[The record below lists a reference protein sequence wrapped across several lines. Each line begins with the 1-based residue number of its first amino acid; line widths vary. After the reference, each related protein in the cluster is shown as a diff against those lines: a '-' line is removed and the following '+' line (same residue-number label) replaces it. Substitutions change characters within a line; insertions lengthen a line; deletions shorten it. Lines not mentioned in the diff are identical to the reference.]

1 MNLNLIKFACSC
13 LALIGLTSTATAS
26 EYYRR
31 ITPEELKK
39 ERTQKKC
46 EFVWSELG
54 EKLITEMAI
63 DYQNALFVTNMN
75 SEEDSK
81 KAEMQDLIKNNPS
94 DFGIRYTQ
102 LFVIP
107 AIDQL
112 ENSLDLER
120 DTILPSALKQNGFYY
135 DPEEKPADSLMAD
148 LKKSRLQLHAI
159 RENIMRC
166 GSIRQTMTE

>member
-1 MNLNLIKFACSC
+1 MNLNLIKLACSC

-46 EFVWSELG
+46 EFVWSEIG

-75 SEEDSK
+75 SEVDSK
-81 KAEMQDLIKNNPS
+81 KAEMQDLMKKNPS

-112 ENSLDLER
+112 ENSLDLVR
-120 DTILPSALKQNGFYY
+120 DTILPSALRQNGFY
-135 DPEEKPADSLMAD
+135 MIQ
-148 LKKSRLQLHAI
+148 KKNLP
-159 RENIMRC
+159 
-166 GSIRQTMTE
+166 TV